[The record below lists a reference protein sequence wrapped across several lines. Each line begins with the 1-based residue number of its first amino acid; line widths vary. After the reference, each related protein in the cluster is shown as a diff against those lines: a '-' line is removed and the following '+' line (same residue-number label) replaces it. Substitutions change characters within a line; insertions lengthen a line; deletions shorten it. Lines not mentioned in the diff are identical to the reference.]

1 MKIYLTDQKNK
12 FKQHLDFLKSKGVM
26 AYDKTRLTEKITTI
40 EINTSKKI
48 DQLNL
53 DFLFDY
59 KIFPNHIMTFKN
71 QWSEENRKMRI
82 GDTIAQQ
89 VYIPPTKTF
98 SQKIIFG
105 VRVNEIIDQADKKGF
120 SYETLEGHVEKGIS
134 TFTVEQ
140 QDNKIIFKVHTH
152 SAPGNILTKLLG
164 PIFSVPYQTYCTKT
178 ALKNVKRQLEKK

>member
-1 MKIYLTDQKNK
+1 MKVYLIDQKNK
-12 FKQHLDFLKSKGVM
+12 LKQHLDFLKIKNVM
-26 AYDKTRLTEKITTI
+26 TYDKIKLTEKITTI
-40 EINTSKKI
+40 EINTAKKI

-59 KIFPNHIMTFKN
+59 QIFPNNILTFKS
-71 QWSEENRKMRI
+71 QWADENRKMKI

-89 VYIPPTKTF
+89 VYIPPTKNF

-105 VRVNEIIDQADKKGF
+105 VRVCEMINQAEKKGF

-140 QDNKIIFKVHTH
+140 LENKLIFKVHTY

-164 PIFSVPYQTYCTKT
+164 PFFLFHIRHFAQR
-178 ALKNVKRQLEKK
+178 LH